1 MGNGIGVIVVELGW
15 EIGGT
20 FDRGSHIPD
29 PRIAEISQDAQLIGR
44 HGEVVTPTDKWR
56 APFTGQVQHIARCH
70 PADVADLH
78 QAAG

>member
-1 MGNGIGVIVVELGW
+1 MGNGIGVIVVELGR
-15 EIGGT
+15 EVGGPL
-20 FDRGSHIPD
+20 DRGSHIPD

-44 HGEVVTPTDKWR
+44 HGEEVSPTDKWR

-70 PADVADLH
+70 PTDVADLH